1 MVFRSFLVILGLK
14 IWSNAQS
21 MAYRGYLLPD
31 ILVDWHLSTS
41 PINFVTIERSTTSKA
56 FRCCLITSGA
66 VPDNKRNIRNEFA
79 IQCDDRNSEE
89 LATVPPTADRTEPAR
104 DMPPVPIIA
113 LNNIIKPGV
122 LF

>member
-1 MVFRSFLVILGLK
+1 MPFK
-14 IWSNAQS
+14 I
-21 MAYRGYLLPD
+21 
-31 ILVDWHLSTS
+31 
-41 PINFVTIERSTTSKA
+41 IERSTTSKA

-113 LNNIIKPGV
+113 LNNIIKPGA
-122 LF
+122 LFGNSLQPMVYGSTVN